1 MAISFYP
8 NFSVTIGN
16 AILNGVQNASAD
28 FSKKYDTAWGVGSA
42 IARVENATPIATMN
56 ISCIP
61 GLSNF
66 NYSPPTTFSDNNNIV
81 GRDFSISYGNGA
93 GAKITK
99 GYINS
104 SSLKVSVGSLPI
116 ATIGVI
122 GTEFEGV
129 AGNGSNTNNST
140 IDNDYSYLPKNFKV
154 GGAAVKSFLM
164 TTTIPY
170 SYISSYGSKQPSFIY
185 LNDIPKTIVQVETYS
200 ATSHVAG
207 GGTYNISN
215 FATNFIVT
223 NIKTNG
229 DIGSIGTVTTTY
241 ESQVGSTIVYSL

>member
-8 NFSVTIGN
+8 NFSVTIGD
-16 AILNGVQNASAD
+16 AILKGVQNASAD
-28 FSKKYDTAWGVGSA
+28 FSSKYDTAWENGGPIS
-42 IARVENATPIATMN
+42 RVENATPIATMN
-56 ISCIP
+56 ISCIA

-66 NYSPPTTFSDNNNIV
+66 SYSPSTTLSDNNII

-104 SSLKVSVGSLPI
+104 CSLKVSVGSLPI
-116 ATIGVI
+116 VTIGVI
-122 GTEFEGV
+122 GTEFAGV

-140 IDNDYSYLPKNFKV
+140 INNNYSYLPKNFKV

-170 SYISSYGSKQPSFIY
+170 SYISSYGRKQPSIIY

-229 DIGSIGTVTTTY
+229 DIGSIGTLTTTY

>member
-1 MAISFYP
+1 MAISFYS

-28 FSKKYDTAWGVGSA
+28 FSSKYDTAWGNGGPIS
-42 IARVENATPIATMN
+42 RVENATPIATMN

-66 NYSPPTTFSDNNNIV
+66 NYSPPTTLSDNNIV

-104 SSLKVSVGSLPI
+104 ASLKVSVGSLPI
-116 ATIGVI
+116 VTIGVI
-122 GTEFEGV
+122 GTEFAGV
-129 AGNGSNTNNST
+129 AGNGSNTNST

-154 GGAAVKSFLM
+154 GGAAVKSFIM

-170 SYISSYGSKQPSFIY
+170 SYISSYGSKQPSIIY

-207 GGTYNISN
+207 GGTYNISD
-215 FATNFIVT
+215 FATNLIVT